1 MSSLKF
7 YISVPGCI
15 GRSRGEIYRLYRKTL
30 ENAIYVGA
38 VTLKCVNRYD
48 KPQTVPLLTAIC
60 LIFLAA
66 GCVEES
72 SKENLVITGSTT
84 VLPAVERCAEV
95 FNGMQDEI
103 GVQVSSGGSGR
114 GVQDVATGL
123 ADIGMSSR
131 DLKQSEIE
139 NFGDHFIAHLI
150 GYDAIAIAVS
160 KDVYDAGVTSL
171 SSEQV
176 AKIYAGETVNWNKVG
191 GPDMPILPVA
201 RIPGSGTGDTFNKF
215 IMGSTKAETP
225 GVGVNAMENAE
236 IKTLLVQSNKAIGYL
251 GIGYAKTGD
260 IGVIELD
267 GVLPTVEN
275 VESRKYKLSRSL
287 YLYTWMETGEKEAK
301 FIDFVLGEIGQRIVE
316 EEGFISVRQDLG
328 DV

>member
-1 MSSLKF
+1 
-7 YISVPGCI
+7 
-15 GRSRGEIYRLYRKTL
+15 
-30 ENAIYVGA
+30 
-38 VTLKCVNRYD
+38 
-48 KPQTVPLLTAIC
+48 
-60 LIFLAA
+60 
-66 GCVEES
+66 
-72 SKENLVITGSTT
+72 
-84 VLPAVERCAEV
+84 
-95 FNGMQDEI
+95 
-103 GVQVSSGGSGR
+103 
-114 GVQDVATGL
+114 
-123 ADIGMSSR
+123 
-131 DLKQSEIE
+131 
-139 NFGDHFIAHLI
+139 
-150 GYDAIAIAVS
+150 
-160 KDVYDAGVTSL
+160 
-171 SSEQV
+171 
-176 AKIYAGETVNWNKVG
+176 
-191 GPDMPILPVA
+191 MPILPVA